1 MCAAQTGIEGPLTGV
16 IVAVTRAPE
25 RSGQLVTMLAE
36 RGAEVLPFPTIAI
49 TDPEDIGPLDEAI
62 RHLEVYSW
70 VVFTSANAVE
80 RFFARLYASG
90 RDARHLAGLRVA
102 CVGPATA
109 AVCERNGIRPEYV
122 AEKHVGEALAE
133 GLIARGV
140 RDGSRVLLPRAEEAR
155 DVLPDALRQVAADV
169 DVVVAY
175 RTVPGPGDPATL
187 AALQAGE
194 VDYVTFTSGSTVRN
208 FIQLAPGVDPAR
220 LVAACIGPITA
231 KVAREAGFA
240 AVIEP
245 VEYTAPA
252 LVEAIE
258 RHARRRT
265 FEVGTD

>member
-1 MCAAQTGIEGPLTGV
+1 MSALLGTIEGPLTGV
-16 IVAVTRAPE
+16 TVAVTRAPE
-25 RSGQLVTMLAE
+25 QSEQLVTMLLE
-36 RGAEVLPFPTIAI
+36 RGAEVLPFPTIQIA
-49 TDPEDIGPLDEAI
+49 DPEDPGPLDEAI

-70 VVFTSANAVE
+70 VVFTSANAVD

-90 RDARHLAGLRVA
+90 RDARHVAGLRVA

-109 AVCERNGIRPEYV
+109 AACERNGIRADYV

-133 GLIARGV
+133 GLLARGV

-155 DVLPDALRQVAADV
+155 EVLPDALRQAGALV

-187 AALQAGE
+187 AALEAGE

-208 FIQLAPGVDPAR
+208 FVSLAPGADRER
-220 LVAACIGPITA
+220 LVAACVGPVTA
-231 KVAREAGFA
+231 RVAREAGFA
-240 AVIEP
+240 TVIEP

-258 RHARRRT
+258 RHARRRP
-265 FEVGTD
+265 FEVRTD